1 MLAFPTALLPSYCP
15 PDLAR
20 GLSLSL
26 SGPGVSPIF
35 FLCSLGWGCPVC
47 GGAWGGQALAAG
59 LLSPPQL
66 SPSSS

>member
-1 MLAFPTALLPSYCP
+1 MLAFPTSLLPSHSP
-15 PDLAR
+15 KVS
-20 GLSLSL
+20 LSLSL

-35 FLCSLGWGCPVC
+35 FLCSLRWGCPVC

-66 SPSSS
+66 SLSSS